1 MTTALRPRRYALAIA
16 LFAIAS
22 GTRCSVSPGEPAGT
36 PPLAGTTWRLV
47 SLEPGAPLV
56 SAAPPDRIPT
66 LGFTRLIDP
75 PRLYVG
81 GNGPCNGFGGQYDA
95 GTAGTIRIDSIM
107 ATRIGCEGD
116 RGALE
121 SAYFDRLDAAT
132 TWSVRADSLILGTS
146 DARWLLFVGR

>member
-1 MTTALRPRRYALAIA
+1 MARNAHALALA
-16 LFAIAS
+16 LLAVVA
-22 GTRCSVSPGEPAGT
+22 GARCDGPSPGEPAAT
-36 PPLAGTTWRLV
+36 PPLAGTEWRLV

-56 SAAPPDRIPT
+56 SAAPPDRIPM
-66 LGFTRLIDP
+66 LGFTRLVGP
-75 PRLYVG
+75 PRHYVG

-95 GTAGTIRIDSIM
+95 TDAGTIRIDSIM